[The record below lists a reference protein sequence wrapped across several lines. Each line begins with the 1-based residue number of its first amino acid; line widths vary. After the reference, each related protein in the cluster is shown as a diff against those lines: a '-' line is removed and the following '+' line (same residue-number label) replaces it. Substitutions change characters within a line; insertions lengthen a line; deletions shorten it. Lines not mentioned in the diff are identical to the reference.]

1 MRAQLGGSSRQSLVA
16 ARIALDAAVKGV
28 DAQTASTLSAEL
40 FFAADVLGSNISVR
54 RALTDTSRDAAAKG
68 TLIKDLLA
76 SKVGKAAVGLLTDL
90 AALRWSGTKDL
101 VQVIEQLAIE
111 AEATAANISGELD
124 RVENEMFV
132 ISNTISNSSELRKAV
147 KSDAQVAKA
156 QLVAELLKNAS
167 SSTTKLVSQMVN
179 AWRGRSIES
188 AFADYQWALAARR
201 NRVIALVRIA
211 APMSQAQQDRLE
223 AALNK
228 QVGQPV
234 RMNIEIDP
242 AVLGGVSVKFA
253 DEMVDGSVS
262 NRLAGAARALAG
274 ANKGRN
280 TWQT

>member
-16 ARIALDAAVKGV
+16 ARVALDAAVKGV
-28 DAQTASTLSAEL
+28 DAQAASQLSAEL

-54 RALTDTSRDAAAKG
+54 RALTDTSRDGAAKG
-68 TLIKDLLA
+68 ALIKDLLA
-76 SKVGKAAVGLLTDL
+76 SKVGTAAVGLLTEL
-90 AALRWSGTKDL
+90 SALRWSGAKDL

-111 AEATAANISGELD
+111 AEATAANISGDLD

-132 ISNTISNSSELRKAV
+132 ISNTISNSSELRKAF
-147 KSDAQVAKA
+147 KSDADVAKA
-156 QLVAELLKNAS
+156 QLAADLLKNAS

-179 AWRGRSIES
+179 SWRGRSIES

-211 APMSQAQQDRLE
+211 APISQAQQDRL
-223 AALNK
+223 ATALNK

-274 ANKGRN
+274 SK
-280 TWQT
+280 

>member
-68 TLIKDLLA
+68 ALIKDLLA
-76 SKVGKAAVGLLTDL
+76 SKVGKATVGLLTDL
-90 AALRWSGTKDL
+90 SALRWSGAKDL

-132 ISNTISNSSELRKAV
+132 ISSTVSNSSELRKAF

-188 AFADYQWALAARR
+188 AFADFQWALAARR

-274 ANKGRN
+274 SK
-280 TWQT
+280 

>member
-16 ARIALDAAVKGV
+16 ARVALDAAVKGV
-28 DAQTASTLSAEL
+28 DAQAASTLSAEL

-68 TLIKDLLA
+68 MLIKDLLA
-76 SKVGKAAVGLLTDL
+76 SKVGAASVALLTDL
-90 AALRWSGTKDL
+90 SALRWSGAKDL

-132 ISNTISNSSELRKAV
+132 VSTTISNSSELRKAL
-147 KSDAQVAKA
+147 KSDADVAKS

-179 AWRGRSIES
+179 SWRGRSIES

-211 APMSQAQQDRLE
+211 APISQAQQDRLA
-223 AALNK
+223 AALDK

-274 ANKGRN
+274 SK
-280 TWQT
+280 

>member
-16 ARIALDAAVKGV
+16 ARTALDAAVKGV
-28 DAQTASTLSAEL
+28 DAQTASTLSTEL
-40 FFAADVLGSNISVR
+40 FFVADVLGSNISVR

-68 TLIKDLLA
+68 ALIKDLLA
-76 SKVGKAAVGLLTDL
+76 SKVGKATVGLLTDL
-90 AALRWSGTKDL
+90 SALRWSGAKDL

-132 ISNTISNSSELRKAV
+132 ISSTVSNSSELRKAF
-147 KSDAQVAKA
+147 KSDAHVAKA

-274 ANKGRN
+274 SK
-280 TWQT
+280 

>member
-1 MRAQLGGSSRQSLVA
+1 MRAQLGGSSRQSLLA
-16 ARIALDAAVKGV
+16 ARTALDAAVKGV
-28 DAQTASTLSAEL
+28 DAQAASTLSAEL

-76 SKVGKAAVGLLTDL
+76 SKVGAASVALLTEL
-90 AALRWSGTKDL
+90 SALRWSGAKDL

-132 ISNTISNSSELRKAV
+132 VSTTISNSSELRKAL
-147 KSDAQVAKA
+147 KSDADVAKS

-179 AWRGRSIES
+179 SWRGRSIES

-211 APMSQAQQDRLE
+211 APISQAQQDRLA
-223 AALNK
+223 AALDK

-242 AVLGGVSVKFA
+242 SVLGGVSVKFA

-274 ANKGRN
+274 SK
-280 TWQT
+280 

>member
-16 ARIALDAAVKGV
+16 ARTALDAAVKGV
-28 DAQTASTLSAEL
+28 DAQAASTLSAEL

-90 AALRWSGTKDL
+90 SALRWSGAKDL

-132 ISNTISNSSELRKAV
+132 ISNTISNSSELRKAF
-147 KSDAQVAKA
+147 KSDAHVAKA
-156 QLVAELLKNAS
+156 QLAAELLKNAS

-188 AFADYQWALAARR
+188 AFADFQWALAARR
-201 NRVIALVRIA
+201 NRVIALVRVA

-242 AVLGGVSVKFA
+242 SVLGGVSVKFA

-274 ANKGRN
+274 SK
-280 TWQT
+280 

>member
-28 DAQTASTLSAEL
+28 DAQTASTLSTEL

-76 SKVGKAAVGLLTDL
+76 SKVGTAAVGLLTDL
-90 AALRWSGTKDL
+90 SALRWSGAKDL

-132 ISNTISNSSELRKAV
+132 ISNTISNSSELRKAF

-156 QLVAELLKNAS
+156 QLAAELLKNAT

-188 AFADYQWALAARR
+188 AFADFQWALAARR

-274 ANKGRN
+274 SK
-280 TWQT
+280 

>member
-16 ARIALDAAVKGV
+16 ARTALDAAVKGV
-28 DAQTASTLSAEL
+28 DAQTASTLSNEL

-54 RALTDTSRDAAAKG
+54 RALTDTSRDGAAKG
-68 TLIKDLLA
+68 ALIKDLLA
-76 SKVGKAAVGLLTDL
+76 SKVGTAAVGLLTEIS
-90 AALRWSGTKDL
+90 ALRWSGAKDL

-124 RVENEMFV
+124 RVENEMFIV
-132 ISNTISNSSELRKAV
+132 SNTISNSSELRKAL
-147 KSDAQVAKA
+147 KSDAQSAKA
-156 QLVAELLKNAS
+156 QLVADLLKNAS
-167 SSTTKLVSQMVN
+167 SSTTKLVSHMVN
-179 AWRGRSIES
+179 SWRGRSIES

-211 APMSQAQQDRLE
+211 APISQAQQDRLA

-253 DEMVDGSVS
+253 DEIVDGSVS

-274 ANKGRN
+274 SK
-280 TWQT
+280 

>member
-16 ARIALDAAVKGV
+16 ARTALDAAVKGV

-40 FFAADVLGSNISVR
+40 FFVADVLGSNISVR

-68 TLIKDLLA
+68 VLIKDLLA
-76 SKVGKAAVGLLTDL
+76 SKVGKATVGLLTDL
-90 AALRWSGTKDL
+90 SALRWSGAKDL

-132 ISNTISNSSELRKAV
+132 ISNTISNSSELRKAF

-156 QLVAELLKNAS
+156 QLAAELLKNAS

-188 AFADYQWALAARR
+188 AFADFQWALAARR

-274 ANKGRN
+274 SK
-280 TWQT
+280 

>member
-16 ARIALDAAVKGV
+16 ARTALDAAVKGV

-40 FFAADVLGSNISVR
+40 FFVADVLGSNISVR
-54 RALTDTSRDAAAKG
+54 RALTDTSRDAAAKAA
-68 TLIKDLLA
+68 LIKDLLA
-76 SKVGKAAVGLLTDL
+76 SKVGKATVELLTDL
-90 AALRWSGTKDL
+90 SALRWSGAKDL

-132 ISNTISNSSELRKAV
+132 ISSTVSNSSELRKAF
-147 KSDAQVAKA
+147 KSDAHVAKA

-211 APMSQAQQDRLE
+211 APISQAQQERLE

-274 ANKGRN
+274 SK
-280 TWQT
+280 

>member
-16 ARIALDAAVKGV
+16 ARTALDAAVKGV
-28 DAQTASTLSAEL
+28 DAQAASKLSAEL

-76 SKVGKAAVGLLTDL
+76 SKVGAASVALLTEL
-90 AALRWSGTKDL
+90 SALRWSGAKDL

-132 ISNTISNSSELRKAV
+132 VSTTISNSSELRKAL
-147 KSDAQVAKA
+147 KSDADVAKS

-179 AWRGRSIES
+179 SWRGRSIES

-211 APMSQAQQDRLE
+211 APISQAQQDRLA
-223 AALNK
+223 AALDK

-242 AVLGGVSVKFA
+242 SVLGGVSVKFA

-274 ANKGRN
+274 SK
-280 TWQT
+280 

>member
-16 ARIALDAAVKGV
+16 ARTALDAAVKGV
-28 DAQTASTLSAEL
+28 DAQAASTLSAEL

-54 RALTDTSRDAAAKG
+54 RALTDSSRDGAAKG
-68 TLIKDLLA
+68 ALIKDLLA
-76 SKVGKAAVGLLTDL
+76 SKVGKAAVGLLTEL
-90 AALRWSGTKDL
+90 SALRWSGAKDL

-111 AEATAANISGELD
+111 AEATAANISGDLD

-132 ISNTISNSSELRKAV
+132 VSTTISNSSELRKAL
-147 KSDAQVAKA
+147 KSDAEVAKA

-167 SSTTKLVSQMVN
+167 SSTTKLVSQMVTS
-179 AWRGRSIES
+179 WRGRSIES

-211 APMSQAQQDRLE
+211 APISQAQQDRLG
-223 AALNK
+223 AALDK

-274 ANKGRN
+274 SK
-280 TWQT
+280 

>member
-16 ARIALDAAVKGV
+16 ARTALDAAVKGV

-40 FFAADVLGSNISVR
+40 FFAADVLGSRISVR
-54 RALTDTSRDAAAKG
+54 RALTDSCRDGAAKG
-68 TLIKDLLA
+68 ALIKDLLA
-76 SKVGKAAVGLLTDL
+76 SKVGKAAVGLLTEL
-90 AALRWSGTKDL
+90 SALRWSGAKDL

-111 AEATAANISGELD
+111 AEATAANISGDLD

-132 ISNTISNSSELRKAV
+132 VSTTISNSSELRKAL
-147 KSDAQVAKA
+147 KSDAEVAKA

-167 SSTTKLVSQMVN
+167 SSTTKLVSQMVTS
-179 AWRGRSIES
+179 WRGRSIES

-211 APMSQAQQDRLE
+211 APISQAQQDRLG
-223 AALNK
+223 AALDK

-262 NRLAGAARALAG
+262 NRLAGAARGLAG
-274 ANKGRN
+274 SK
-280 TWQT
+280 

>member
-16 ARIALDAAVKGV
+16 ARTALDAAVKGV
-28 DAQTASTLSAEL
+28 DAQAASTLSAEL
-40 FFAADVLGSNISVR
+40 FFVADVLGTNISVR

-68 TLIKDLLA
+68 ALIKDLLA
-76 SKVGKAAVGLLTDL
+76 SKVGKATVGLLTDL
-90 AALRWSGTKDL
+90 SALRWSGAKDL

-132 ISNTISNSSELRKAV
+132 ISSTVSNSSELRKAF
-147 KSDAQVAKA
+147 KSDAHVAKA

-188 AFADYQWALAARR
+188 AFADFQWALAARR
-201 NRVIALVRIA
+201 NRVIALVRVA

-242 AVLGGVSVKFA
+242 TVLGGVSVKFA

-274 ANKGRN
+274 SK
-280 TWQT
+280 